1 LGSITGSAIIAGI
14 LGASDMDVDGLSL
27 VFLLSFVAAVVAAV
41 VSLGLRGRA
50 PVSTA

>member
-1 LGSITGSAIIAGI
+1 
-14 LGASDMDVDGLSL
+14 MDVDGLSL